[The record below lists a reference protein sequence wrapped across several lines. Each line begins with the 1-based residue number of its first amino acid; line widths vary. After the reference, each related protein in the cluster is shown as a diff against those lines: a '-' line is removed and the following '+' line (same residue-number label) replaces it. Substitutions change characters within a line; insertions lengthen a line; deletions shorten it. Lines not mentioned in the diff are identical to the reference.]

1 MKIAIV
7 TETFFPSTNGVVTR
21 LTQSIRWLTKQGH
34 EVIVIAPDQGVGA
47 YAGAQIYGIPSF
59 RFFLYPNLPLSLPG
73 RRVGKLLRAF
83 SPDVVHVVNPAM
95 LGAAG
100 VWFGRRY
107 PLVASYHTHVPQYA
121 DFYKLPW
128 LKPVLWSYLR
138 LLHNRAD
145 LNLCTS
151 EAVRGELE
159 ARRFRNVRLWKR
171 GVDPELFGPHR
182 RSETMRLRLS
192 GGEPE
197 KRLLLYVGRLAAE
210 KEIERLRDLLTASS
224 GFRLAVVGDG
234 PHRAALEAYFA
245 GTGTVFTGFLH
256 GAELAEAYASSDV
269 FAFPSATETLGL
281 VLLEA
286 MASGLPVIAAASA
299 PTREQV
305 AEGTTGF
312 LYEPG
317 AADGLVRAAQPLQD
331 GERLRRM
338 GAAARAEASG
348 LGWDE
353 PSRQLLELY
362 RQAVLE
368 RELRRAGTLKRRRI
382 EGAANKTNT
391 NTNSQ

>member
-1 MKIAIV
+1 MKIAMV

-21 LTQSIRWLTKQGH
+21 LTHCIRWLTRQGH

-47 YAGAQIYGIPSF
+47 FAGAQIYGIPSF

-73 RRVGKLLRAF
+73 RKVGKLLRAF

-128 LKPVLWSYLR
+128 LKPALWGYLR

-197 KRLLLYVGRLAAE
+197 KRLLLYVGRL
-210 KEIERLRDLLTASS
+210 TASS

-234 PHRAALEAYFA
+234 PHRPELEAYFA

-256 GAELAEAYASSDV
+256 GTELAEAYASSDV

-338 GAAARAEASG
+338 GAAARAEASQ

-362 RQAVLE
+362 RQAILE
-368 RELRRAGTLKRRRI
+368 RELRRAGTLKRKRI
-382 EGAANKTNT
+382 NEAANKTN
-391 NTNSQ
+391 NQ